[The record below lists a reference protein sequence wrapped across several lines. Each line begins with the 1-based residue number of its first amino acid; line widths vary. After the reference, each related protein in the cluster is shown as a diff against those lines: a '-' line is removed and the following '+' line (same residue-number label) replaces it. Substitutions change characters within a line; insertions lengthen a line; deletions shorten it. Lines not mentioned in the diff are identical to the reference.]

1 MPAQP
6 DWSTIRQEFPT
17 LENKTYLNSCSLG
30 LLSKRTRGALTEY
43 MDLWMNSGAAAW
55 YAEWPVE
62 IAAVREE
69 FARLINASPGEIA
82 ILPNISSCLTAIL
95 SSLDLSEGD
104 QVVTSN
110 LDFPTIAHN
119 FLAKER
125 LGVESTVIQA
135 PDRVK
140 VDLDQF
146 GNAITDRTVL
156 VATSRVYFTSG
167 YIQDVAAITE
177 MAHQKGA
184 LMLLDDYQAT
194 GQVPIDVKETNVD
207 VLVSGGLKWL
217 LGGPGIAY
225 MYVREELIERLTP
238 TMTGW
243 FAHRDQFSFD
253 PNEMIFRDDA
263 ARFEAGT
270 PSVAAIY
277 TGAEG
282 LRIVNEIGADAI
294 RERTAELTDYLVKR
308 LREEG
313 YSLRVPDDDSRHA
326 SITMVEMDD
335 PASAVGALAEQNI
348 VVDFRP
354 GAMRVSPYF
363 YNTIEDIDMI
373 VDALRRHRDSS

>member
-1 MPAQP
+1 MPSQP

-55 YAEWPVE
+55 YAEWPVQ

-110 LDFPTIAHN
+110 LDFPTVAHN

-135 PDRVK
+135 PDKVK

-146 GNAITDRTVL
+146 ENAITDRTVL

-194 GQVPIDVKETNVD
+194 GQVPIDVKDTNVD
-207 VLVSGGLKWL
+207 VMVSGGLKWL

-282 LRIVNEIGADAI
+282 LRIVNEIGAEAI
-294 RERTAELTDYLVKR
+294 RERTAKLTDYLVKR

-335 PASAVGALAEQNI
+335 PASAVEALAEQNI

-363 YNTIEDIDMI
+363 YNTTEDIDVI
-373 VDALRRHRDSS
+373 VNALRKHRDSA